1 MKIYKGKESKK
12 KGKYVIIDARGNI
25 KVPGALQN
33 DSEIDYSYQQKLKG
47 INADQIAKLT
57 MYEDSLNIIKLQDEN
72 DTAAVLTVRGMGVS
86 KEIKVSF
93 FEDNFGEK
101 EMVELQKMANVINYV
116 NSHKEISVF
125 DISNL
130 GNQIKEKLSK
140 LSKEIYV
147 NFYTRGGKF
156 TCNESRLQ
164 LAIVSAISIA
174 HNISPTRPIDLYIN
188 LDNNT
193 LNVKIIVR
201 TDTLKIGRG
210 AREVGSIFPKASSRL
225 ELLDNTCEIMN
236 LNYEV
241 TSIQKSVTIEFVAT
255 EEKTTALYTRPQLAS
270 VIDTIISAFFSCKSE
285 EEQAE

>member
-25 KVPGALQN
+25 KVPGALQV
-33 DSEIDYSYQQKLKG
+33 DRDVEYSYQQKLKG
-47 INADQIAKLT
+47 IDADQIAKLT

-93 FEDNFGEK
+93 FEDTFGEK

-125 DISNL
+125 DISDL

-147 NFYTRGGKF
+147 NFYTRGGAF
-156 TCNESRLQ
+156 TCNASRIQ

-174 HNISPTRPIDLYIN
+174 HEISPTRPIDLYIN
-188 LDNNT
+188 LDNNK
-193 LNVKIIVR
+193 LNIKVVIR